1 MKDIFDTKNEILL
14 GINPCIYGLNYHDP
28 SVVVFING
36 EVVFGIE
43 EERCNRIKG
52 SKGIFPSS
60 AIKQSLIHCNL
71 TWDDIDAIVIGY
83 DPALWMDRLNLE
95 ILDII
100 QKCKKDTDIDSIC
113 GSRLIDSI
121 INTNIIDR
129 YSFFRCQDN
138 VRKLITQ
145 KCSAPETIEVLFC
158 EHHLAHIASSYE
170 SSGFYNAAGFV
181 VDGIGESAV
190 TTLWQINNHRYKK
203 ILQLDYPNSLGYFY
217 AIATRF
223 LGFEPWRDEGK
234 TMALAAYGKMNED
247 ISDRLKD
254 YLTING
260 DFYDVSNLIRNHSA
274 GFLMMNEEEIIG
286 VLESLLGFS
295 AREKNAPI
303 TKKHMDFAWFVQN
316 YLERSIISLIN
327 YAIRTTGISNVCTA
341 GGVFMNCK
349 MNMIVREKSNARNYF
364 VQPLAGDTGI
374 ALGAGLYYTSK
385 KGHGTLKTLDFGPQY
400 SDSEIEN
407 AIKVSHVK
415 PIIPTDLADTVAELI
430 AAGKIVCWFEGRMEM
445 GARALGSR
453 SILANPQIPDMSD
466 KINNL
471 IKHREKWRPFAC
483 SILEEHCHSILEGYD
498 SKKEYPF
505 MIEAF
510 RVRDEWI
517 KRIPSVIHKADGTT
531 RPQTV
536 NERTKP
542 LYYSLIKRFYDKTG
556 CPLIL
561 NTSFNDKGQP
571 IIMTPEE
578 AVDFFESI
586 PVDALVI
593 GKYLLLREGE
603 QALSGSLRVEGD

>member
-1 MKDIFDTKNEILL
+1 MKDIFGTKNEILL

-52 SKGIFPSS
+52 SKGMFPSS

-100 QKCKKDTDIDSIC
+100 QKCKNDTDINSIC

-129 YSFFRCQDN
+129 YSFFRCQGN
-138 VRKLITQ
+138 VRKLIIQ

-170 SSGFYNAAGFV
+170 SSGFYNAVGVV

-217 AIATRF
+217 AVATRF

-260 DFYDVSNLIRNHSA
+260 DFYDASNLIRNHSA

-327 YAIRTTGISNVCTA
+327 YTIRTTGISNVCTA

-349 MNMIVREKSNARNYF
+349 MNMIVREKS
-364 VQPLAGDTGI
+364 I
-374 ALGAGLYYTSK
+374 
-385 KGHGTLKTLDFGPQY
+385 
-400 SDSEIEN
+400 
-407 AIKVSHVK
+407 
-415 PIIPTDLADTVAELI
+415 
-430 AAGKIVCWFEGRMEM
+430 WFMVLR
-445 GARALGSR
+445 
-453 SILANPQIPDMSD
+453 IL
-466 KINNL
+466 
-471 IKHREKWRPFAC
+471 
-483 SILEEHCHSILEGYD
+483 
-498 SKKEYPF
+498 
-505 MIEAF
+505 
-510 RVRDEWI
+510 
-517 KRIPSVIHKADGTT
+517 T
-531 RPQTV
+531 
-536 NERTKP
+536 
-542 LYYSLIKRFYDKTG
+542 RFY
-556 CPLIL
+556 
-561 NTSFNDKGQP
+561 
-571 IIMTPEE
+571 
-578 AVDFFESI
+578 
-586 PVDALVI
+586 
-593 GKYLLLREGE
+593 
-603 QALSGSLRVEGD
+603 